1 MEIINQKIMNQSVKR
16 ILMIV
21 GVVLLVYGIYTLIAP
36 EASVSVGELSIEAQD
51 NTDSYITIGL
61 GLAAL
66 VLGYLGGKK

>member
-1 MEIINQKIMNQSVKR
+1 MNQSVKR